1 MPTQLLLNHL
11 TLGQGQR
18 WLAFVKQSRPAC
30 LTRLAQLMHA
40 STGPIEE
47 MDGSLGSLDPLF
59 EWLVGFI
66 EHDGFGLID
75 HAERGP
81 TSIALGH
88 ERRTTDWTG
97 EPIPWTPIEV
107 LWSPIEAYVFEVARR
122 IDPSASLE
130 LWPRPPRS
138 RIGYT
143 DDNRVGVMFGGEWKI
158 IDSFVMSATPRFF
171 EDWTDPVKRP
181 TRDQL
186 RRDVARHLGVSPDLP
201 QPRGESILAPLL
213 EHPVALPE
221 IPRFDLAVA
230 SGGAVDE
237 APKLDAD
244 PVMFLDRS
252 AGDDD
257 PEAAAP
263 LPLGPVTTLLTSLG
277 ATTLEGDPI
286 TRRLLL
292 SEADQFV
299 ILDGAVLVETLV
311 VKRKVRALLFEPGT
325 ATPAEWLHL
334 LSRLDAAGVEV
345 GAHVVPTEGL

>member
-1 MPTQLLLNHL
+1 MPLQLMLHHL
-11 TLGQGQR
+11 STGQGKR
-18 WLAFVKQSRPAC
+18 WLAYVEQSQPGH

-40 STGPIEE
+40 SSGPVDDL
-47 MDGSLGSLDPLF
+47 DGSLQSLDPFF
-59 EWLVGFI
+59 EWLVWFI
-66 EHDGFGLID
+66 DHNGLDLID
-75 HAERGP
+75 RTEQGP
-81 TSIALGH
+81 ESIALGH
-88 ERRTTDWTG
+88 ERRTIDWTG
-97 EPIPWTPIEV
+97 EAIPWTPVEV
-107 LWSPIEAYVFEVARR
+107 LLAPVEAYVFQVARR
-122 IDPSASLE
+122 IDPSAHWDS
-130 LWPRPPRS
+130 WPRPPRS

-143 DDNRVGVMFGGEWKI
+143 DDNRVGVVFRGEWKI

-292 SEADQFV
+292 SGADQFV

-311 VKRKVRALLFEPGT
+311 AKRKVRALLFEPGT

-334 LSRLDAAGVEV
+334 LSRLDATGVEV